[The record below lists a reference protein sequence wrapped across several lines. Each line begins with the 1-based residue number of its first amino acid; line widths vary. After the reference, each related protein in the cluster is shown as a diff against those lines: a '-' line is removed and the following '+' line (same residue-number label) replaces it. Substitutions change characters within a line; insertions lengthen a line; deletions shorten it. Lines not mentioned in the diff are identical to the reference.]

1 MARWC
6 GLRTDWIVATLV
18 LLLLC
23 SIGWESA
30 RADGPIRR
38 LIRGTRTPTA
48 IAPVCESGV
57 CYPTVTY
64 VSDTT
69 TVAVSP
75 AKSAP
80 VAVSFDLG
88 ESPIVETS
96 AGTFHGAVIQA
107 AVQAQKAG
115 KINRRDL
122 ITLRVAMLS
131 PAFRSHV
138 EDLAL
143 VQVAASG
150 EDAPFKVNADG
161 SIDRTSIDWQGL
173 ASFLE
178 KLVPLI
184 IMLLK
189 AFGI

>member
-6 GLRTDWIVATLV
+6 GLRVDWVVGTLAF
-18 LLLLC
+18 LLIC
-23 SIGWESA
+23 SVGWDTA
-30 RADGPIRR
+30 QADGPLRR
-38 LIRGTRTPTA
+38 LFRGSRTPTA
-48 IAPVCESGV
+48 IAPVCDSGV
-57 CYPTVTY
+57 CSPVVAY
-64 VSDTT
+64 VSEPK
-69 TVAVSP
+69 AVQP
-75 AKSAP
+75 KSAP

-88 ESPIVETS
+88 DSPIVETS
-96 AGTFHGAVIQA
+96 SGTFHGAVIQA

-122 ITLRVAMLS
+122 IKLRVAMLS
-131 PAFRSHV
+131 PAFRSHA